1 MASRS
6 PAPVRLNVGCGP
18 TPTEGWINYD
28 NSWSVRLA
36 RRPLLVRVLARAGL
50 ITEAQRHLCAVAR
63 REGIRFG
70 TAEAIGHADG
80 AVDVIYSSHMLEHL
94 DRAAGQRFLAEA
106 HRVLKP
112 GGVIRIAVPD
122 LRMLVDRYNADGDA
136 DRLVEASLLAAEPP
150 RTIAAK
156 LRYLVLGS
164 RHHAWMYDARSLVA
178 ALERAGFESAQTLD
192 AGTTTIQDPGALD
205 LSERAD
211 ESVYVEARRPAGD
224 RAGQP
229 GGARAD
235 ARH

>member
-1 MASRS
+1 
-6 PAPVRLNVGCGP
+6 VRLNVGCGP

-36 RRPLLVRVLARAGL
+36 RRPLLVRALTTARL
-50 ITEAQRHLCAVAR
+50 ITEAQRHLCDVAR

-80 AVDVIYSSHMLEHL
+80 SVDVIYSSHMLEHL
-94 DRAAGQRFLAEA
+94 DRAAGSQFLAEA

-112 GGVIRIAVPD
+112 GGVIRVAVPD
-122 LRMLVDRYNADGDA
+122 LGMLVDRYNADGDA
-136 DRLVEASLLAAEPP
+136 DRLVEASLLATETPK
-150 RTIAAK
+150 TVVAK

-178 ALERAGFESAQTLD
+178 ALERAGFESARTLD
-192 AGTTTIQDPGALD
+192 AGTTTIEDPGALD

-211 ESVYVEARRPAGD
+211 ESVYVEARRPGGSVRQAG
-224 RAGQP
+224 A
-229 GGARAD
+229 AHAD

>member
-1 MASRS
+1 MASN

-36 RRPLLVRVLARAGL
+36 KRPTLVRVLARAGL
-50 ITEAQRHLCAVAR
+50 ISGAQRHLCEVAR

-70 TAEAIGHADG
+70 TAEAIDHPDG
-80 AVDVIYSSHMLEHL
+80 SVDVVYSSHMLEHL
-94 DRAAGQRFLAEA
+94 DRATAQQFLAEA
-106 HRVLKP
+106 RRVLKP
-112 GGVIRIAVPD
+112 GGVLRIAVPD
-122 LRMLVDRYNADGDA
+122 LGLLVDRYNADGDA
-136 DRLVEASLLAAEPP
+136 DRLVEASLLASEAPK
-150 RTIAAK
+150 TLVAK

-178 ALERAGFESAQTLD
+178 ALERAGFESARTLD
-192 AGTTTIQDPGALD
+192 AGATTIEDPGALD

-224 RAGQP
+224 RARQA
-229 GGARAD
+229 GAAPAD
-235 ARH
+235 ARP